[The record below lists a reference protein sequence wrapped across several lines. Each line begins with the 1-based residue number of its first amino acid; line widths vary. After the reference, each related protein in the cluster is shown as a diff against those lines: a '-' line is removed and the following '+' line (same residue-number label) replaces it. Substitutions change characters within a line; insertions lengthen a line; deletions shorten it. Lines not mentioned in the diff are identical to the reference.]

1 MNIRPEA
8 AHDAVDIRQ
17 IHTLAFGRD
26 NEARLVDALRAEP
39 GFDPALSLVATADGH
54 AVGHILFS
62 PIRIRAPHR
71 NVPALALAPL
81 GVRPE
86 YQKQGVGTTLV
97 RAGVEECRRLGHTVV
112 VVVGHAH
119 YYPRFGFASAR
130 AAGLEA
136 PFPVS
141 DAAFMAL
148 ELVPGALDGV
158 RGVVEYPAPFADV

>member
-1 MNIRPEA
+1 IRSETVDDA
-8 AHDAVDIRQ
+8 ADIRA

-39 GFDPALSLVATADGH
+39 GFDPALSLVAIADGH

-62 PIRIRAPHR
+62 PILIRASHSS
-71 NVPALALAPL
+71 VPALALAPL
-81 GVRPE
+81 AVRPE
-86 YQKQGVGTTLV
+86 FQNHSVGSTLV
-97 RAGVEECRRLGHTVV
+97 RAGLEECRRLGHTVV
-112 VVVGHAH
+112 VVVGHPH
-119 YYPRFGFASAR
+119 YYPRFGFSSAR

-148 ELVPGALDGV
+148 ELAPGALYGV
-158 RGVVEYPAPFADV
+158 RGMIEYPAPFADV